1 METQERRSVRRMPIN
16 LQLVVLATAPN
27 GQEFYEVTNSIN
39 ISSRGVYF
47 PISQRV
53 DDQREIEVSVIPPG
67 DVAGML
73 HFRFKARGRV
83 VRLESPE
90 TPDNSVCLAI
100 KFTEPIQPV

>member
-1 METQERRSVRRMPIN
+1 METQERRTARRMPIS
-16 LQLVVLATAPN
+16 LQLVVLATDPD

-47 PISQRV
+47 PISKRV
-53 DDQREIEVSVIPPG
+53 DDKREIEVSVIPPA

-90 TPDNSVCLAI
+90 THDNSVCLAI
-100 KFTEPIQPV
+100 RFTEPIHPV